1 MYLTYEEYQNMGGTL
16 DSTAFNDFEFEAE
29 AIVDWYTFNRLQ
41 NDTEYPEKLK
51 QCMYKLI
58 KLAQERQDALSLGES
73 DSGESTEG
81 AGRYIASRSNDG
93 VSVSYNVMS
102 ASEVFGSLKDE
113 MGKTVQLYLNGVVNE
128 LGRKVL
134 YRGLYPGE

>member
-16 DSTAFNDFEFEAE
+16 EETAFNDFEMEAE
-29 AIVDWYTFNRLQ
+29 AIIDWYTFNRLQ
-41 NDTEYPEKLK
+41 KDTTYPEKLK

-58 KLAQERQDALSLGES
+58 KLAQERQAALSLGEA

-81 AGRYIASRSNDG
+81 AEKYIASRSNDG
-93 VSVSYNVMS
+93 VSVSYNVMN
-102 ASEVFGSLKDE
+102 ASQVFDTLKDE
-113 MGKTVQLYLNGVVNE
+113 MGKTVKMYLNGVVNE

>member
-1 MYLTYEEYQNMGGTL
+1 MYLTFTEYQNMGGTL
-16 DSTAFNDFEFEAE
+16 DETAFLDFEIEAE

-41 NDTEYPEKLK
+41 KDTTFPEKLK

-58 KLAQERQDALSLGES
+58 KMAQERQAALSLGEAANG
-73 DSGESTEG
+73 DSTEVT
-81 AGRYIASRSNDG
+81 ASIASRSNDG
-93 VSVSYNVMS
+93 VSTSYNVMN
-102 ASEVFGSLKDE
+102 AKDIYDTLKDE
-113 MGKTVQLYLNGVVNE
+113 MGKTVQMYLNGVVNE

>member
-1 MYLTYEEYQNMGGTL
+1 
-16 DSTAFNDFEFEAE
+16 
-29 AIVDWYTFNRLQ
+29 
-41 NDTEYPEKLK
+41 
-51 QCMYKLI
+51 MYKLI

>member
-1 MYLTYEEYQNMGGTL
+1 MYLTFEEYQNMGGTL
-16 DSTAFNDFEFEAE
+16 DQTAFTDFEMEAE

-41 NDTEYPEKLK
+41 NDSTYPTKLK

-58 KLAQERQDALSLGES
+58 KLAQERQAALSLGES
-73 DSGESTEG
+73 TQEQSTEG
-81 AGRYIASRSNDG
+81 NVSIASRSNDG
-93 VSVSYNVMS
+93 VSISYNVMS
-102 ASEVFGSLKDE
+102 AKDVFDTLKDD
-113 MGKTVQLYLNGVVNE
+113 MKTTVQMYLNGVVNE

>member
-1 MYLTYEEYQNMGGTL
+1 MYLTFVEYQNMGGTL
-16 DSTAFNDFEFEAE
+16 DETAFSDFEFEAE
-29 AIVDWYTFNRLQ
+29 AIIDWYTFNRLQ
-41 NDTEYPEKLK
+41 NDSTYPEKLK

-58 KLAQERQDALSLGES
+58 KLAQERQGALSLGEA
-73 DSGESTEG
+73 DSGESTENT
-81 AGRYIASRSNDG
+81 GRYIASRSNDG
-93 VSVSYNVMS
+93 VSVSYNVMG
-102 ASEVFGSLKDE
+102 ASEVFSSLKDE